1 LAPRPCSSTNVA
13 LCPPLPNRHRRP
25 QLALPYGRLAPRLA
39 DPHETRVLQYAFIV
53 DVSAC
58 YLLVHDSPLST
69 RSAAASRATTLVST
83 TTVRLRL
90 RLFRLPLHLL
100 LRINGPAWPT
110 TCFCLCFLLWIPPP
124 SLPSPPARA
133 PEDPTART
141 SSYRC
146 PARACYPVL
155 CPPLPCPAKCGL
167 LPPSSTK
174 TSSLTRRGARSPPSS
189 RSPSPV
195 TLFDE
200 RNLYKPHKVSTRNPI
215 SLVHLT
221 SFALLAVVLVSRHPP
236 LYLPPVSP
244 S

>member
-1 LAPRPCSSTNVA
+1 MAPRPCSSTNVA

-58 YLLVHDSPLST
+58 YLLVHDSPLSS

-124 SLPSPPARA
+124 FPSLAPSSCPRRPHGSYQLVPLPSACLLPSSLP
-133 PEDPTART
+133 
-141 SSYRC
+141 
-146 PARACYPVL
+146 
-155 CPPLPCPAKCGL
+155 
-167 LPPSSTK
+167 PPS
-174 TSSLTRRGARSPPSS
+174 LPRQVWP
-189 RSPSPV
+189 SPS
-195 TLFDE
+195 
-200 RNLYKPHKVSTRNPI
+200 
-215 SLVHLT
+215 
-221 SFALLAVVLVSRHPP
+221 LLHQDVVLN
-236 LYLPPVSP
+236 
-244 S
+244 